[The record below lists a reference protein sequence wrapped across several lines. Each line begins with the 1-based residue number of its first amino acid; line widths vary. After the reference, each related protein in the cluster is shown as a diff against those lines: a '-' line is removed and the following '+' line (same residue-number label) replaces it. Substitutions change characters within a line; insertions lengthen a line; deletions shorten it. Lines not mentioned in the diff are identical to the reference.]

1 MAKAEAASTI
11 QQLRK
16 ELSESET
23 KAGNLQGKLAE
34 LEARVAEAER
44 ELEAARKRIRELE
57 AAKPPTEEKA
67 SEPTAE

>member
-44 ELEAARKRIRELE
+44 ELEAARIHIRQLE
-57 AAKPPTEEKA
+57 APSISSSSHAV
-67 SEPTAE
+67 S